1 MFAHRIALCW
11 IISDMGKILLKNWKP
26 LKIKMSTQPI
36 IISASPHVHSSR
48 TSKKVMY
55 DVVIA
60 LIPAFLV
67 SLYVFGIGALIL
79 TSVAVISCLAFEYLI
94 QKYLLKTEVTISDG
108 SALITGILLAFNLPS
123 GLPIWM
129 IIVGSLVAIGVA
141 KLSFGGLGFNI
152 FNPALVGRVFLL
164 ISFPLQ
170 MTLWPTALDNRT
182 NIADAVSGAT
192 PLGVIKE
199 GLMFGETMTELSAQ
213 IPTNIDL
220 FLGIT
225 GGSIGE
231 MSALALLLGGIFL
244 IVRKVI
250 TWHIPVTILVTMA
263 LFTGVFW
270 VIDPEHYAS
279 PLIHILSGGAI
290 LGAFYMATD
299 LVTSP
304 MTKKGM
310 VIFAIG
316 IAIITVVIR
325 LFGAYPEGVSFA
337 ILIMN
342 AFVPLINTYF
352 KPRRFGAKIKSQI
365 M

>member
-1 MFAHRIALCW
+1 
-11 IISDMGKILLKNWKP
+11 
-26 LKIKMSTQPI
+26 MSTPSI
-36 IISASPHVHSSR
+36 IISASPHIHSDR
-48 TSKKVMY
+48 TSKKIMY

-67 SLYVFGIGALIL
+67 SLYIFGIGALIV
-79 TSVAVISCLAFEYLI
+79 TSVAIISCLLFEYLI
-94 QKYLLKTEVTISDG
+94 QKYLLKKATTIGDG

-129 IIVGSLVAIGVA
+129 IIVGSLVAIGIA

-164 ISFPLQ
+164 ISFPVQ
-170 MTLWPTALDNRT
+170 MTMWPTPLNNQT
-182 NIADAVSGAT
+182 TISDAITGAT
-192 PLGVIKE
+192 PLGTIKE
-199 GLMFGETMTELSAQ
+199 GLMFEETMSEISTK
-213 IPTNIDL
+213 IPSILDML
-220 FLGIT
+220 WGAT
-225 GGSIGE
+225 GGSLGE
-231 MSALALLLGGIFL
+231 MSAVALIIGGLFL
-244 IVRKVI
+244 IIRKVI
-250 TWHIPVTILVTMA
+250 TWHIPVIMIMTIAVM
-263 LFTGVFW
+263 TGIFW
-270 VIDPEHYAS
+270 MIDPQHYAN
-279 PLIHILSGGAI
+279 PLIHVLSGGAI
-290 LGAFYMATD
+290 LGAFFMATD

-316 IAIITVVIR
+316 IGLITVVIR

-337 ILIMN
+337 IIIMN

-352 KPRRFGAKIKSQI
+352 KPRRFGNKIISKV

>member
-1 MFAHRIALCW
+1 MA
-11 IISDMGKILLKNWKP
+11 D
-26 LKIKMSTQPI
+26 PI
-36 IISASPHVHSSR
+36 IISASPHVHSAR

-55 DVVIA
+55 DVLYA

-67 SLYVFGIGALIL
+67 SVYVFGISALIL
-79 TSVAVISCLAFEYLI
+79 TSVAVISCILFEYLI
-94 QKYLLKTEVTISDG
+94 QKFLLKSEITITDG

-129 IIVGSLVAIGVA
+129 IIVGSLIAIGVA
-141 KLSFGGLGFNI
+141 KLSFGGLGYNI

-164 ISFPLQ
+164 VCFPVQ
-170 MTLWPTALDNRT
+170 MTSWPTAVENNLT
-182 NIADAVSGAT
+182 IVDAVTGAT
-192 PLGVIKE
+192 PLGMIKE
-199 GLMFGETMTELSAQ
+199 GLMYGETMTELSAK
-213 IPTNIDL
+213 IPSTMEL
-220 FLGIT
+220 LLGIT

-231 MSALALLLGGIFL
+231 ISALALLLGGIFL

-250 TWHIPVTILVTMA
+250 TWHIPVTMLVTMA
-263 LFTGVFW
+263 IMTGIFW
-270 VIDPEHYAS
+270 LVNPEQYAD

-310 VIFAIG
+310 IVFAIG
-316 IAIITVVIR
+316 IAVITVVIR

-352 KPRRFGAKIKSQI
+352 KPRRFGNKIKSKI
-365 M
+365 V